1 MLKLKEE
8 ERASPNKFRAFL
20 CYVRKYFYLC
30 AVRETSNIRYKT
42 FNADCSET
50 GKLNYLNQNALI
62 VCIYVYILCIKIW
75 VQTYNCI

>member
-50 GKLNYLNQNALI
+50 AN
-62 VCIYVYILCIKIW
+62 
-75 VQTYNCI
+75 